1 MSNDGTNIAIST
13 DVTEVALTESNVSI
27 NVVPSD
33 TSVVVEGDAI
43 SIDINPTV
51 VTVEAKGMAIS
62 TAPAAAQVSVSP
74 TGTITATNLQDAL
87 GQLADQDFRTEEA
100 PTGYRIEVGDTWYD
114 TNDDQLKIYRQ
125 TSNGVYEW
133 VPIMIG
139 NDSEDSDNI
148 DAGAF

>member
-1 MSNDGTNIAIST
+1 MSDKGTSIAVS
-13 DVTEVALTESNVSI
+13 ESKTTVSVEDTQVSI
-27 NVVPSD
+27 NIVPNI
-33 TSVVVEGDAI
+33 T
-43 SIDINPTV
+43 
-51 VTVEAKGMAIS
+51 TVEAKGLAIS
-62 TAPAAAQVSVSP
+62 SALGANASTIGVVP

-100 PTGYRIEVGDTWYD
+100 PTGSRIEVGDTWYD

-125 TSNGVYEW
+125 TANGVYEW